1 MISEMMMDR
10 LDQSSV
16 TGIVGV
22 QTMEGMTLAHM
33 ASFSPAMG
41 KKAMTIWQVRYSL
54 ISNRIF
60 MHHECHNQDAYPQRP
75 KGMHF
80 MDMPAIMEGIF
91 NIMQSFANA
100 KMKERIVVWML
111 VWSW

>member
-1 MISEMMMDR
+1 
-10 LDQSSV
+10 
-16 TGIVGV
+16 
-22 QTMEGMTLAHM
+22 
-33 ASFSPAMG
+33 
-41 KKAMTIWQVRYSL
+41 
-54 ISNRIF
+54 

-80 MDMPAIMEGIF
+80 MDMPTIMEGIF

-111 VWSW
+111 V